1 MLKNDKLILID
12 YGVELFLKF
21 KKFCDSKNIPLNLYS
36 PAQPKKYNIFEY
48 RKAIKKFNPVKGLS
62 YEDKKIILLLLGILT
77 GASSASGINLF
88 TIFNFLHRIPSNSFF
103 AFKKFINPDSRLNQS
118 GIIMLSKIKEYEMNK
133 ENEDQVNIL
142 ELSTY
147 FNDIYVYL
155 SPFFIS
161 SFAKNI
167 GNDHKI
173 LFEYIINISNK
184 PYKDL
189 DRFIKDIAS
198 LIKYINF
205 FRNYLK
211 AQTISSKKVN
221 STSFYEKGE
230 IKKYIERIKK
240 NLLNSRIKTNL
251 AEYIRN
257 KKLSNIEFTLL
268 LFFIYEL
275 ISLKTVSIGTI
286 HYLIEKFALSVK
298 NIEDIVRC
306 FRKDGILIKEGFV
319 FIDEPFNFIDDINN
333 DNMELPNFL
342 EDEDA
347 EDENNFKYTAEIA
360 INQKKIYNLL
370 FEQIENNNLFFGF
383 PQEDAQLLN
392 FHEDSS
398 PRQKARAN
406 ELYEIKIPTVKIE
419 NVILDENI
427 KNELLGAVDLT
438 KAADVMRQWGVKPNL
453 SSSAF
458 ASIKILLYGASGT
471 GKTLT
476 AEALAGEAGAELF
489 KVDASN
495 LVSMWVGEST
505 KNVRKVFKEFYKYVK
520 ETNKRVF
527 LFINEADQL
536 LSSRGVITQAADKEY
551 NQMQNLLLE
560 ELENFDGVFIATTN
574 LPDLFDSAWNRRF
587 NLKIKFDIPSYETRL
602 KLWKVHI
609 PESMPLAND
618 VDMNKL
624 AEYELAGGSIANVV
638 YNAARKAALRTG
650 KDRVV
655 RQKDFI
661 DSINQEIKSHLGGK
675 TSKVGF

>member
-1 MLKNDKLILID
+1 MLRNDKLILID
-12 YGVELFLKF
+12 YGVELFSKF

-36 PAQPKKYNIFEY
+36 PNQPKKYNIFEY
-48 RKAIKKFNPVKGLS
+48 RRAIKKFNPVNGLS
-62 YEDKKIILLLLGILT
+62 YEEKQIILLLLGILT

-88 TIFNFLHRIPSNSFF
+88 TIFNFLHKIPSKSFF
-103 AFKKFINPDSRLNQS
+103 AFKKFINPESKLNQS
-118 GIIMLSKIKEYEMNK
+118 GIIMLSKIKEYDINK
-133 ENEDQVNIL
+133 ENEEQINIL
-142 ELSTY
+142 DLSTY

-167 GNDHKI
+167 DDDHRI
-173 LFEYIINISNK
+173 LFDYIINISNK
-184 PYKDL
+184 PYTNL
-189 DRFIKDIAS
+189 DRFIKDISS

-211 AQTISSKKVN
+211 VQTMSSKKFF
-221 STSFYEKGE
+221 STNFYEKGE

-240 NLLNSRIKTNL
+240 NLLNSKIKTKL
-251 AEYIRN
+251 AEYIKN
-257 KKLSNIEFTLL
+257 KKLSNIEFVLL

-286 HYLIEKFALSVK
+286 HYIIEKFALSVK
-298 NIEDIVRC
+298 NIEDIVKC
-306 FRKDGILIKEGFV
+306 FRKDSLLIKDGFV
-319 FIDEPFNFIDDINN
+319 FIDDPFNFDEMGN
-333 DNMELPNFL
+333 DNLDIPALMD
-342 EDEDA
+342 EDEVV

-360 INQKKIYNLL
+360 INQKKVYNLL
-370 FEQIENNNLFFGF
+370 FEQIENNNLFFEP
-383 PQEDAQLLN
+383 PQEDAAILN
-392 FHEDSS
+392 FNEN
-398 PRQKARAN
+398 PLRNQKKAS

-505 KNVRKVFKEFYKYVK
+505 KNVRKVFKEFYRYVK
-520 ETNKRVF
+520 ETNKKVF

-536 LSSRGVITQAADKEY
+536 LSARGVITQAADKEY

-574 LPDLFDSAWNRRF
+574 LPDLFDTAWNRRF

-618 VDMNKL
+618 VDINKL

-638 YNAARKAALRTG
+638 YNAARKAALRSG

-655 RQKDFI
+655 KQKDFL
-661 DSINQEIKSHLGGK
+661 DSINQELKSHLGGK

>member
-12 YGVELFLKF
+12 YGVELFSKF

-36 PAQPKKYNIFEY
+36 PQQPKKYNIFEY
-48 RKAIKKFNPVKGLS
+48 RRAIKKFNPINGLS
-62 YEDKKIILLLLGILT
+62 HEEKQIILLLLGILT

-88 TIFNFLHRIPSNSFF
+88 TIFNFLHKIPSKSFF
-103 AFKKFINPDSRLNQS
+103 AFKKFINPESKLNQS
-118 GIIMLSKIKEYEMNK
+118 GIIMLSKIKEYDINK
-133 ENEDQVNIL
+133 DNEDQINIL
-142 ELSTY
+142 DLSTY

-167 GNDHKI
+167 DNDHRI
-173 LFEYIINISNK
+173 LFDYIINISNK
-184 PYKDL
+184 PYTNL
-189 DRFIKDIAS
+189 DRFIKDISS

-211 AQTISSKKVN
+211 AQTFSSKKFF
-221 STSFYEKGE
+221 STNFYEKGE

-240 NLLNSRIKTNL
+240 NLLNSKIKTNL
-251 AEYIRN
+251 AEYIKN
-257 KKLSNIEFTLL
+257 KKLSNIEFVLL

-286 HYLIEKFALSVK
+286 HFIIEKFALSVK
-298 NIEDIVRC
+298 NIEDIVKC
-306 FRKDGILIKEGFV
+306 FRKDSILIKDGFV
-319 FIDEPFNFIDDINN
+319 FMDDPFNFDDIGN
-333 DNMELPNFL
+333 DNLDIPALMD
-342 EDEDA
+342 DEEI

-370 FEQIENNNLFFGF
+370 FEQIENNNLFFEP
-383 PQEDAQLLN
+383 PQEDAAILN
-392 FHEDSS
+392 FNEEPVRH
-398 PRQKARAN
+398 QKKAS
-406 ELYEIKIPTVKIE
+406 ELFEIKIPTVKIE

-520 ETNKRVF
+520 ETNKKVF

-536 LSSRGVITQAADKEY
+536 LSARGVITQAADKEY

-574 LPDLFDSAWNRRF
+574 LPDLFDTAWNRRF

-618 VDMNKL
+618 VDINKL

-638 YNAARKAALRTG
+638 YNAARKAALRSG
-650 KDRVV
+650 KDRIV
-655 RQKDFI
+655 RQKDFL
-661 DSINQEIKSHLGGK
+661 DSINQELKSHLGGK

>member
-1 MLKNDKLILID
+1 
-12 YGVELFLKF
+12 
-21 KKFCDSKNIPLNLYS
+21 KNIPLNLYS
-36 PAQPKKYNIFEY
+36 PNQPKKYNIFEY
-48 RKAIKKFNPVKGLS
+48 RRAIKKFNPVNGLS
-62 YEDKKIILLLLGILT
+62 YEEKQIILLLLGILT

-88 TIFNFLHRIPSNSFF
+88 TIFNFLHKIPSKSFF
-103 AFKKFINPDSRLNQS
+103 AFKKFINPESKLNQS
-118 GIIMLSKIKEYEMNK
+118 GIIMLSKIKEYDINK
-133 ENEDQVNIL
+133 ENEEQINIL
-142 ELSTY
+142 DLSTY

-167 GNDHKI
+167 DDDHRI
-173 LFEYIINISNK
+173 LFDYIINISNK
-184 PYKDL
+184 PYTNL
-189 DRFIKDIAS
+189 DRFIKDISS

-211 AQTISSKKVN
+211 VQTMSSKKFF
-221 STSFYEKGE
+221 STNFYEKGE

-240 NLLNSRIKTNL
+240 NILNSKIKTKL
-251 AEYIRN
+251 AEYIKN
-257 KKLSNIEFTLL
+257 KKLSNIEFVLL

-286 HYLIEKFALSVK
+286 HYIIEKFALSVK
-298 NIEDIVRC
+298 NIEDIVKC
-306 FRKDGILIKEGFV
+306 FRKDSLLIKDGFV
-319 FIDEPFNFIDDINN
+319 FMDDPFNFDDIGN
-333 DNMELPNFL
+333 DNLDIPALMD
-342 EDEDA
+342 EDEVV

-360 INQKKIYNLL
+360 INQKKVYNLL
-370 FEQIENNNLFFGF
+370 FEQIENNNLFFEP
-383 PQEDAQLLN
+383 PQEDAAILN
-392 FHEDSS
+392 FNEN
-398 PRQKARAN
+398 PLRNQKKAS

-505 KNVRKVFKEFYKYVK
+505 KNVRKVFKEFYRYVK
-520 ETNKRVF
+520 ETNKKVF

-536 LSSRGVITQAADKEY
+536 LSARGVITQAADKEY

-574 LPDLFDSAWNRRF
+574 LPDLFDTAWNRRF

-618 VDMNKL
+618 VDINKL

-638 YNAARKAALRTG
+638 YNAARKAALRSG

-655 RQKDFI
+655 KQKDFL
-661 DSINQEIKSHLGGK
+661 DSINQELKSHLGGK
-675 TSKVGF
+675 ASKVGF